1 MTTWIVAGA
10 VVWVVASVGLAVIIG
25 RVVAARELQRQ
36 RAAIV
41 KAAEDET

>member
-1 MTTWIVAGA
+1 MTTWIVVGA

-25 RVVAARELQRQ
+25 RVVAARELQR
-36 RAAIV
+36 AAIV